1 MGLESR
7 YIKLFSS
14 ALHNC
19 LFQKKPFD
27 EWHAFEYLLLRARYE
42 PTDFILSDC
51 SIIHLERGQHFES
64 IASLS
69 DRFGWSEKKVRCFL
83 GKLEKLEMISVKGGR
98 KGQLIT
104 VEKYGFYQCFGQA
117 EGDQRA
123 TRGRTEGNQRA
134 NRGRSKNN
142 GIESIESKEC
152 IEGIKE
158 RVLRESKD
166 SLSQSDQIAHGMEA
180 NVEAIPLTDGTEWRP
195 TVSEYDEYCRLYP
208 SVDVFDSF
216 RRMRAWSLSNPTKK
230 KTRNGVKRFVNTW
243 LSKEQDN
250 SGKVSTKGSGSAYID
265 AIHNRMDVVDRWL
278 ERTGNDEAGVHNAGE
293 GNESGVF

>member
-1 MGLESR
+1 MLES
-7 YIKLFSS
+7 L
-14 ALHNC
+14 
-19 LFQKKPFD
+19 P
-27 EWHAFEYLLLRARYE
+27 
-42 PTDFILSDC
+42 
-51 SIIHLERGQHFES
+51 S
-64 IASLS
+64 IALKNGLTVRNVRTAIHHLIDTNSVTI
-69 DRFGWSEKKVRCFL
+69 RKVGRCHIYKVSEY
-83 GKLEKLEMISVKGGR
+83 
-98 KGQLIT
+98 
-104 VEKYGFYQCFGQA
+104 EKYQVRQDFRQ
-117 EGDQRA
+117 EDDREV
-123 TRGRTEGNQRA
+123 TE
-134 NRGRSKNN
+134 NRQDSDMKVTAHKERK
-142 GIESIESKEC
+142 ESKE
-152 IEGIKE
+152 GKKE

-166 SLSQSDQIAHGMEA
+166 SLSQSDHIAHGMEA

-230 KTRNGVKRFVNTW
+230 KTRNGVRRFVNTW

-278 ERTGNDEAGVHNAGE
+278 ERTGNDEAGVHNSGE

>member
-1 MGLESR
+1 MCTDNGYMKLFRKISEWEWYDDPVTFKVFLHFLITARWQDGSWHGIEIKRGEVLES
-7 YIKLFSS
+7 L
-14 ALHNC
+14 
-19 LFQKKPFD
+19 P
-27 EWHAFEYLLLRARYE
+27 
-42 PTDFILSDC
+42 
-51 SIIHLERGQHFES
+51 S
-64 IASLS
+64 IALKNGLTVRNVRTAIHHLIDTNSVTIRKVGRCHIYKVSEYEKYQVRHDFRQEDDREVTENRQDS
-69 DRFGWSEKKVRCFL
+69 DRKVTAH
-83 GKLEKLEMISVKGGR
+83 KER
-98 KGQLIT
+98 K
-104 VEKYGFYQCFGQA
+104 
-117 EGDQRA
+117 
-123 TRGRTEGNQRA
+123 
-134 NRGRSKNN
+134 
-142 GIESIESKEC
+142 ESKE
-152 IEGIKE
+152 GKKE

-278 ERTGNDEAGVHNAGE
+278 ERTGNDEAGVHNSGE

>member
-1 MGLESR
+1 M
-7 YIKLFSS
+7 F
-14 ALHNC
+14 
-19 LFQKKPFD
+19 
-27 EWHAFEYLLLRARYE
+27 W
-42 PTDFILSDC
+42 
-51 SIIHLERGQHFES
+51 
-64 IASLS
+64 AS
-69 DRFGWSEKKVRCFL
+69 
-83 GKLEKLEMISVKGGR
+83 
-98 KGQLIT
+98 
-104 VEKYGFYQCFGQA
+104 
-117 EGDQRA
+117 
-123 TRGRTEGNQRA
+123 RGRPEGNQRA

-152 IEGIKE
+152 IEGKKE

-166 SLSQSDQIAHGMEA
+166 SLSQSDHIAHGMEA

>member
-1 MGLESR
+1 MCTDNGYMKLFRKISEWEWYDDPVTFKVFLHFLITARWQDGSWHGIEIKRGEVLES
-7 YIKLFSS
+7 L
-14 ALHNC
+14 
-19 LFQKKPFD
+19 P
-27 EWHAFEYLLLRARYE
+27 
-42 PTDFILSDC
+42 
-51 SIIHLERGQHFES
+51 S
-64 IASLS
+64 IAQKNGLTVQNVRTAIQHLLNTNSITIRKAG
-69 DRFGWSEKKVRCFL
+69 RFHVYMVSEY
-83 GKLEKLEMISVKGGR
+83 
-98 KGQLIT
+98 
-104 VEKYGFYQCFGQA
+104 EKYQCQHEYQQ
-117 EGDQRA
+117 ESNREV
-123 TRGRTEGNQRA
+123 TENQQES
-134 NRGRSKNN
+134 NREVTAHKERK
-142 GIESIESKEC
+142 ESKE
-152 IEGIKE
+152 GKKE

-166 SLSQSDQIAHGMEA
+166 SLSQSDHIAHGMEA

-230 KTRNGVKRFVNTW
+230 KTRNGVRRFVNTW

-278 ERTGNDEAGVHNAGE
+278 ERTGNDEAGFHNSGE

>member
-1 MGLESR
+1 MCTDNGYMKLFRKISEWEWYDDPVTFKVFLHFLITARWQDGSWHGIEIKRGEVLES
-7 YIKLFSS
+7 L
-14 ALHNC
+14 
-19 LFQKKPFD
+19 P
-27 EWHAFEYLLLRARYE
+27 
-42 PTDFILSDC
+42 
-51 SIIHLERGQHFES
+51 S
-64 IASLS
+64 IAQKNGLTVRNVRTAIQHLIDTNSVTIRKVGRCHIYKVSEYEKYQVRQDFRQEDDREVTENRQDS
-69 DRFGWSEKKVRCFL
+69 DRKVTAH
-83 GKLEKLEMISVKGGR
+83 K
-98 KGQLIT
+98 
-104 VEKYGFYQCFGQA
+104 
-117 EGDQRA
+117 
-123 TRGRTEGNQRA
+123 
-134 NRGRSKNN
+134 
-142 GIESIESKEC
+142 ESKESKESK
-152 IEGIKE
+152 EGKKE

-230 KTRNGVKRFVNTW
+230 KTRNGVRRFVNTW

-250 SGKVSTKGSGSAYID
+250 GGKVSTKGSGSAYID

-278 ERTGNDEAGVHNAGE
+278 ERTGNDEAGVHNSGE

>member
-1 MGLESR
+1 MCTDNGYMKLFRKISEWEWYDDPVTFKVFLHFLITARWQDGSWHGIEIKRGEVLESLPS
-7 YIKLFSS
+7 I
-14 ALHNC
+14 A
-19 LFQKKPFD
+19 QKNGLTVQNVRTAIQHLLNTNSITIRKD
-27 EWHAFEYLLLRARYE
+27 GRCHVYRVSEYEKYQ
-42 PTDFILSDC
+42 
-51 SIIHLERGQHFES
+51 GQHDYQQES
-64 IASLS
+64 NRELTENQQESNREVTAHK
-69 DRFGWSEKKVRCFL
+69 E
-83 GKLEKLEMISVKGGR
+83 R
-98 KGQLIT
+98 K
-104 VEKYGFYQCFGQA
+104 
-117 EGDQRA
+117 
-123 TRGRTEGNQRA
+123 
-134 NRGRSKNN
+134 
-142 GIESIESKEC
+142 ESKESK
-152 IEGIKE
+152 KE

-166 SLSQSDQIAHGMEA
+166 SLSQSDQITHGMEA

-278 ERTGNDEAGVHNAGE
+278 ERTGNDEAGVHNSGE

>member
-1 MGLESR
+1 
-7 YIKLFSS
+7 
-14 ALHNC
+14 
-19 LFQKKPFD
+19 
-27 EWHAFEYLLLRARYE
+27 
-42 PTDFILSDC
+42 
-51 SIIHLERGQHFES
+51 
-64 IASLS
+64 
-69 DRFGWSEKKVRCFL
+69 
-83 GKLEKLEMISVKGGR
+83 MISVKGER

-117 EGDQRA
+117 EGEQKA
-123 TRGRTEGNQRA
+123 NRGRTEGEQKA
-134 NRGRSKNN
+134 TRGRSKNN
-142 GIESIESKEC
+142 DIESIEGK
-152 IEGIKE
+152 KE

>member
-104 VEKYGFYQCFGQA
+104 VEKYGFYQCLGQA

-123 TRGRTEGNQRA
+123 TRGR
-134 NRGRSKNN
+134 SKNN
-142 GIESIESKEC
+142 DIESKEC
-152 IEGIKE
+152 IEGINISPLPPLHSYGEYKHVRLTDE
-158 RVLRESKD
+158 QYKKL
-166 SLSQSDQIAHGMEA
+166 
-180 NVEAIPLTDGTEWRP
+180 VEDFGQDLTDGGIRA
-195 TVSEYDEYCRLYP
+195 VDEYCEMNGKSYKNYALTIRKWGITRAREEGNKHGTGSGTETTPQQDY
-208 SVDVFDSF
+208 DDWY
-216 RRMRAWSLSNPTKK
+216 RRMAEIAGDVR
-230 KTRNGVKRFVNTW
+230 R
-243 LSKEQDN
+243 
-250 SGKVSTKGSGSAYID
+250 GS
-265 AIHNRMDVVDRWL
+265 
-278 ERTGNDEAGVHNAGE
+278 
-293 GNESGVF
+293 ESGTDDFSG

>member
-1 MGLESR
+1 MCTDNGYMKLFRKISEWEWYDDPVTFKVFLHFLLTARWRDGSWHGIEIKRGEVLES
-7 YIKLFSS
+7 L
-14 ALHNC
+14 
-19 LFQKKPFD
+19 P
-27 EWHAFEYLLLRARYE
+27 
-42 PTDFILSDC
+42 
-51 SIIHLERGQHFES
+51 S
-64 IASLS
+64 IAQKNGLTVRNVRTAIQHLIDTNSVTI
-69 DRFGWSEKKVRCFL
+69 RKVGRCHIYKVSEY
-83 GKLEKLEMISVKGGR
+83 
-98 KGQLIT
+98 
-104 VEKYGFYQCFGQA
+104 EKYQVRQDSRQDSDM
-117 EGDQRA
+117 EV
-123 TRGRTEGNQRA
+123 TGNRQDIDREVTA
-134 NRGRSKNN
+134 HKERK
-142 GIESIESKEC
+142 ESKE
-152 IEGIKE
+152 GKKE

-278 ERTGNDEAGVHNAGE
+278 ERTEGDDKAGVYNAGE
-293 GNESGVF
+293 GDEGRVF

>member
-1 MGLESR
+1 MCTDNGYMKLFRKISEWEWYDDPVTFKVFLHFLITARWQDGSWHGIEIKRGEVLESLPS
-7 YIKLFSS
+7 I
-14 ALHNC
+14 A
-19 LFQKKPFD
+19 QKNGLTVQNVRTAIQHLLNTNSITIRKAGRC
-27 EWHAFEYLLLRARYE
+27 HVYRVSEYEKYQ
-42 PTDFILSDC
+42 
-51 SIIHLERGQHFES
+51 GQHDYQQES
-64 IASLS
+64 N
-69 DRFGWSEKKVRCFL
+69 REV
-83 GKLEKLEMISVKGGR
+83 
-98 KGQLIT
+98 
-104 VEKYGFYQCFGQA
+104 
-117 EGDQRA
+117 
-123 TRGRTEGNQRA
+123 TENQQES
-134 NRGRSKNN
+134 NREVTAHK
-142 GIESIESKEC
+142 ESKESK
-152 IEGIKE
+152 EGKKE

-166 SLSQSDQIAHGMEA
+166 SLSQSDHIAHGMEA

-265 AIHNRMDVVDRWL
+265 AINNRMDVVDRWL
-278 ERTGNDEAGVHNAGE
+278 ERTEGNDETGVHNSGE

>member
-1 MGLESR
+1 MCTDNGYMKLFRKISEWEWYDDPVTFKVFLHFLITARWQDGSWHGIEIKRGEVLES
-7 YIKLFSS
+7 L
-14 ALHNC
+14 
-19 LFQKKPFD
+19 P
-27 EWHAFEYLLLRARYE
+27 
-42 PTDFILSDC
+42 
-51 SIIHLERGQHFES
+51 S
-64 IASLS
+64 IAQKNGLTVQNVRTAIQHLLNTNSITIRKS
-69 DRFGWSEKKVRCFL
+69 GRCHVYRVSEY
-83 GKLEKLEMISVKGGR
+83 
-98 KGQLIT
+98 
-104 VEKYGFYQCFGQA
+104 EKYQGQPDYKQ
-117 EGDQRA
+117 ESNREV
-123 TRGRTEGNQRA
+123 TENQQKGNREVTA
-134 NRGRSKNN
+134 HK
-142 GIESIESKEC
+142 ESKESKESK
-152 IEGIKE
+152 EGKKE

-250 SGKVSTKGSGSAYID
+250 SGKVSTRGSGSAYID

-278 ERTGNDEAGVHNAGE
+278 ERTEGDDKAGVYNAGE
-293 GNESGVF
+293 GDEGRVF

>member
-1 MGLESR
+1 MKLFRKISEWEWYDDPVTFKVFLHFLITARWQDGSWHGIEIKRGEVLES
-7 YIKLFSS
+7 L
-14 ALHNC
+14 
-19 LFQKKPFD
+19 P
-27 EWHAFEYLLLRARYE
+27 
-42 PTDFILSDC
+42 
-51 SIIHLERGQHFES
+51 S
-64 IASLS
+64 IAQKNGLTVQNVRTAIQHLLNTNSITIRKS
-69 DRFGWSEKKVRCFL
+69 GRCHVYRVSEY
-83 GKLEKLEMISVKGGR
+83 
-98 KGQLIT
+98 
-104 VEKYGFYQCFGQA
+104 EKYQGQPDYKQ
-117 EGDQRA
+117 ESNREV
-123 TRGRTEGNQRA
+123 TENQQKGNREVTENQQKG
-134 NRGRSKNN
+134 NREVTAHK
-142 GIESIESKEC
+142 ESKESKESK
-152 IEGIKE
+152 EGKKE

-250 SGKVSTKGSGSAYID
+250 SGKVSTRGSGSAYID

-278 ERTGNDEAGVHNAGE
+278 ERTEGDDKAGVYNAGE
-293 GNESGVF
+293 GDEGRVF

>member
-1 MGLESR
+1 MCEGN
-7 YIKLFSS
+7 YIKLNRKILEWGWYTDTNTFKLF
-14 ALHNC
+14 LH
-19 LFQKKPFD
+19 
-27 EWHAFEYLLLRARYE
+27 LLLSANYKDGE
-42 PTDFILSDC
+42 FLGIQ
-51 SIIHLERGQHFES
+51 IKRGQALKS
-64 IASLS
+64 ISKLS
-69 DRFGWSEKKVRCFL
+69 AETGLTSRNIRTAVDHLKATGEITCQPTRY
-83 GKLEKLEMISVKGGR
+83 
-98 KGQLIT
+98 GQLIT
-104 VEKYGFYQCFGQA
+104 VEKYALYQDFECITDKEPTWNRQGSDK
-117 EGDQRA
+117 EPTWNRQRSDNIL
-123 TRGRTEGNQRA
+123 RR
-134 NRGRSKNN
+134 
-142 GIESIESKEC
+142 KEC
-152 IEGIKE
+152 KEGKKE

-208 SVDVFDSF
+208 SVDVFVSF

-278 ERTGNDEAGVHNAGE
+278 ERTGGDDKARVYNAGE

>member
-1 MGLESR
+1 MKLFRKISEWEWYDDPVTFKVFLHFLITARWQDGSWHGIEIKRGEVLES
-7 YIKLFSS
+7 L
-14 ALHNC
+14 
-19 LFQKKPFD
+19 P
-27 EWHAFEYLLLRARYE
+27 
-42 PTDFILSDC
+42 
-51 SIIHLERGQHFES
+51 S
-64 IASLS
+64 IALKNGLTVRNVRTAIQHLIDTNSVTIRKVGRCHIYKVSEYEKYQVRQDFRQEDDREVTENRQDS
-69 DRFGWSEKKVRCFL
+69 DRKVTAH
-83 GKLEKLEMISVKGGR
+83 KER
-98 KGQLIT
+98 K
-104 VEKYGFYQCFGQA
+104 
-117 EGDQRA
+117 
-123 TRGRTEGNQRA
+123 
-134 NRGRSKNN
+134 
-142 GIESIESKEC
+142 ESKE
-152 IEGIKE
+152 GKKE

-250 SGKVSTKGSGSAYID
+250 SGKVSTRGSGSAYID

-278 ERTGNDEAGVHNAGE
+278 ERTEGDDKAGVYNAGE
-293 GNESGVF
+293 GNEGRVF